1 MPIEPQ
7 RKHPSTHSI
16 PLLLA
21 GDGLCPELLNAEE
34 QAYSVADLLDAHLLE
49 DILVHLKEVL
59 AIDVVFPE
67 ELLVL
72 AATDASQVFTDL
84 VFVPVLW

>member
-1 MPIEPQ
+1 MSGKGI
-7 RKHPSTHSI
+7 SI

-21 GDGLCPELLNAEE
+21 GDGLCPQLLNAEE
-34 QAYSVADLLDAHLLE
+34 QAYPVANLLNAHLLE

-59 AIDVVFPE
+59 AIDMVLPE

-72 AATDASQVFTDL
+72 ATANAPQVFTDL